1 MALGHGCANTAP
13 SAQWQNLE
21 LIFRRLLH
29 RGNKCERREG
39 VAHASLRPAET
50 FMRAYLRPTEAAF
63 FRVRKCANNHQLIV
77 ASVERFLRHAYTAC
91 SVSYRH
97 ANCRVHYVYI
107 RKHWLAYF
115 LYMETVT
122 RMHLTHY
129 TLHEDEICFTSMDFC
144 VWPVC
149 HLRNSS
155 ANRNFSRGLYSVY
168 HRISIQ
174 QEGKRGGRGLYFLQI
189 EPNWP
194 LP

>member
-13 SAQWQNLE
+13 SAQWQDLE

-29 RGNKCERREG
+29 HGNKCERREE

-107 RKHWLAYF
+107 RKHWLAF
-115 LYMETVT
+115 FFV
-122 RMHLTHY
+122 HGNGNTHAPY
-129 TLHEDEICFTSMDFC
+129 TLHITRGWNLFYFDGFLRLACLPFKKFFC
-144 VWPVC
+144 K
-149 HLRNSS
+149 
-155 ANRNFSRGLYSVY
+155 
-168 HRISIQ
+168 
-174 QEGKRGGRGLYFLQI
+174 QEFFQRVVQCI
-189 EPNWP
+189 P
-194 LP
+194 